1 MGILGSIV
9 QALVRAML
17 DAGHDI
23 AFCGAIGSELVGD
36 HHTWQMA
43 LTLKKLSHQAF
54 CSLGIA
60 ATLHQGVEN
69 KTILIDGTPEPVF
82 LSLDGDDDLVEMLFV
97 AELAGGS
104 PPYFIGEMPTE
115 FLRPKSHSLVRHHDA
130 AFGQQIFDH
139 TQAQRKPETE
149 PNRMGNHA
157 SWKSVTTITS

>member
-82 LSLDGDDDLVEMLFV
+82 PAAMVITTSSRGQMSVEL
-97 AELAGGS
+97 GC
-104 PPYFIGEMPTE
+104 
-115 FLRPKSHSLVRHHDA
+115 FLRR
-130 AFGQQIFDH
+130 
-139 TQAQRKPETE
+139 R
-149 PNRMGNHA
+149 
-157 SWKSVTTITS
+157 